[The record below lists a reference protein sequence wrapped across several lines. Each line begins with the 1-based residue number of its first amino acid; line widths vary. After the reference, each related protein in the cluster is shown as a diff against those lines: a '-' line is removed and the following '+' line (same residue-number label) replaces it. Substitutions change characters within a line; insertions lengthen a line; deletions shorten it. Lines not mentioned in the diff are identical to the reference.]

1 MPSESSVVTG
11 GVDTHKDVHV
21 AAVVDEI
28 GKILGTKSF
37 PATRAGYHQL
47 LAWMASFGQ
56 LVQVGV
62 EGTGAYGAGRV
73 RRLAAEGVA
82 VVEVNR
88 PNRQARRR
96 RGKSDTVDAEAAAR
110 AALNGEATVVPKAQ
124 GSLVESIRVL
134 RVAFTSARDSRTR
147 VALQI
152 RDLIVTAPDELRAI
166 LGPLGTAE
174 RVARCGRFHVAGD
187 VGDPLVGTKLALR
200 TLARRYEALSTEMA
214 GLEAVLDEL
223 TARANPALRGAK
235 GVGPDVAA
243 ILLTAAGDNPER
255 LRNEAAFA
263 AMCGASP
270 VEASSGK
277 TVRHRLNR
285 SGNRQANHAL
295 WRIVMVRL
303 STGDPT
309 TRSYVERRTAEG
321 KTLREIVRCLKRY
334 VAREVYRHLVDPQPV
349 PVGADLRVARLDAG
363 VSLAAVADEL
373 GTSIN
378 QISRLERALV
388 HDSALARRYEQWLS
402 DRNPPAIESSSLAA

>member
-1 MPSESSVVTG
+1 MPSEAQVVIG

-21 AAVVDEI
+21 AAVIDER
-28 GKILGTKSF
+28 GKILDT
-37 PATRAGYHQL
+37 
-47 LAWMASFGQ
+47 ASFSATAKGYRE
-56 LVQVGV
+56 LLTWLGSFGELAKVGV
-62 EGTGAYGAGRV
+62 EGTGAYGAG
-73 RRLAAEGVA
+73 LARHLGREGVE

-124 GSLVESIRVL
+124 GSVVESIRVL

-152 RDLIVTAPDELRAI
+152 RDLIVTAPDQLRTV
-166 LGPLGTAE
+166 LGPLSTAE
-174 RVARCGRFHVAGD
+174 RVARAARFQMAGD
-187 VGDPLVGTKLALR
+187 IADPVVGTKLALR
-200 TLARRYEALSTEMA
+200 TLARRYEALSDEMA
-214 GLEAVLDEL
+214 EMEATLDQL

-263 AMCGASP
+263 AMCGVSP
-270 VEASSGK
+270 IEASSGK

-303 STGDPT
+303 STGDRAT
-309 TRSYVERRTAEG
+309 KAYVERRTAEG
-321 KTLREIVRCLKRY
+321 KSLREIVRCLKRH

-349 PVGADLRVARLDAG
+349 PAGADLRVARLDAG
-363 VSLAAVADEL
+363 VSLAVVAEEL

-402 DRNPPAIESSSLAA
+402 ERNPLAIESPSLAA